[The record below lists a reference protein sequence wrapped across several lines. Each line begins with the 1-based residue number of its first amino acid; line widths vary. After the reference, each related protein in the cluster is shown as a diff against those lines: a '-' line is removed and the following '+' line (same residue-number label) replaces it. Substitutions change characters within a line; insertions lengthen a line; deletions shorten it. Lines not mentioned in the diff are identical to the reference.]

1 MELRIFGIAG
11 LPEVTPGSDLARSIV
26 DLAQA
31 QGTPL
36 QQDDIVVVTQ
46 KIVSKAEGRLVELA
60 TILPSTLALQW
71 SKQYDRD
78 PRLIEIALQ
87 QARRVSRMDRGV
99 LIVETHQGFY
109 CINAGVDASN
119 IPGDGV
125 VALLPEDADVSARK
139 IRDQIRNAIG
149 HQVAVIITDSWG
161 RPWRE
166 GLTNVAI
173 GIAGIS
179 AVKDYRGTADSYG
192 RELHA
197 SAIAIVDEIASAAE
211 LVMGKVDM
219 VPVAVVRGYSYTP
232 SDGSIQDLIRDPER
246 DMFR

>member
-1 MELRIFGIAG
+1 MELRIFGIEG

-60 TILPSTLALQW
+60 TVSPSTLALQW

-87 QARRVSRMDRGV
+87 QARRVSRMDKGV

-109 CINAGVDASN
+109 CINV
-119 IPGDGV
+119 
-125 VALLPEDADVSARK
+125 
-139 IRDQIRNAIG
+139 
-149 HQVAVIITDSWG
+149 HF
-161 RPWRE
+161 
-166 GLTNVAI
+166 TNNFSVRVQ
-173 GIAGIS
+173 S
-179 AVKDYRGTADSYG
+179 YFYR
-192 RELHA
+192 
-197 SAIAIVDEIASAAE
+197 
-211 LVMGKVDM
+211 
-219 VPVAVVRGYSYTP
+219 
-232 SDGSIQDLIRDPER
+232 
-246 DMFR
+246 